1 MTLIVG
7 IRCRDGA
14 VLAADG
20 AATLGAVGGTTI
32 RQEVKKLKILKGG
45 IVVGTSGP
53 VGLGQRFAGELEE
66 CYANNELAS
75 KEPFQGMTLISE
87 RFRKHISI
95 EQQAAR
101 GAVALLGGN
110 ANSAWLSASVVCLTV
125 KKQLC
130 LIEYDHNGTPEIK
143 TKNIP
148 FVTIGSGQ
156 FTADPF
162 LAFLRKIL
170 WDDQLPTLGTGILSA
185 AWTVQ
190 HAIETS
196 PGGVAEPM
204 QVVIVHEQTSTS
216 QAREL
221 TDSELGEHRQIIEML
236 EQTIP
241 KSMHNLQLPT
251 TLPPTPPATS
261 SPK

>member
-7 IRCRDGA
+7 IKCRDGV

-20 AATLGAVGGTTI
+20 AATFGAVGGPTI
-32 RQEVKKLKILKGG
+32 RQDVKKLKILRSA
-45 IVVGTSGP
+45 IVIGTSGP

-66 CYANNELAS
+66 CFANNELAN
-75 KEPFQGMTLISE
+75 KEPFQGMTIISE
-87 RFRKHISI
+87 RFRRHIAI
-95 EQQAAR
+95 EQQAAQ
-101 GAVALLGGN
+101 GAAGLLGGN
-110 ANSAWLSASVVCLTV
+110 ANSAWISASVVCITI
-125 KKQLC
+125 KRQLC
-130 LIEYDHNGTPEIK
+130 LIEYDHNGAPEIK
-143 TKNIP
+143 SPNLP

-170 WDDQLPTLGTGILSA
+170 WDNQLPDLGTGILSA
-185 AWTVQ
+185 VWTVR

-204 QVVIVHEQTSTS
+204 QVVIVHEQTPMN

-221 TDSELGEHRQIIEML
+221 NDSELGEHLEIIERL

-241 KSMHNLQLPT
+241 TSIRNLSMP
-251 TLPPTPPATS
+251 TS
-261 SPK
+261 SPPSPPSA